1 MIFSRMYGACP
12 NRRPWLIDRKHR
24 CTSI

>member
-12 NRRPWLIDRKHR
+12 NRRPWPIDRKHR
-24 CTSI
+24 RTSI